1 MLQLAGIL
9 VLGVFAQWLAWR
21 IKQPAILPLILIGLG
36 VGPLSTLFTLSGDKL
51 LDGDAIFTG
60 DLLFSFVSLSV
71 GVILF
76 EGGLTLRFKELK
88 SQGGTIRNL
97 LLMGMIGTFTLG
109 ALTAHHIMDMG
120 WRMSFLFG
128 ALIIV
133 TGPTV
138 VLPILRNVKPNHAI
152 NTVLKWEGILIDPF
166 GALVAVL
173 VYEAIKAGQPGDAY
187 TLEMLKDFFIT
198 ISAGMVSGGLSAFI
212 LYYLLKRGLLPSYLR
227 NVFTLGLVILTFSFS
242 ELMHKEAGLMATT
255 VMGIALANT
264 KLDELRKILSFKE
277 DLVLI
282 LVSVLFILLSS
293 RIDMDEISRLGWP
306 SIALF
311 VVVVFAIRPFC
322 VFVGT
327 IGSGLSFREKLFIS
341 WIGPRGIVAAAVAS
355 FFSLQ
360 LSTALPA
367 NSPELAEANMLL
379 PLTFLIIVGTVIL
392 QGSTAKIVARGLKVQ
407 QQTPKGLLMVGA
419 SEMCRALALKL
430 KEEGAY
436 IVLADTS
443 PTHISDAKAM
453 GLHTFEGSVLTDS
466 IFEEL
471 DLGNIGKLL
480 ACTSNSG
487 INMSV
492 CRWFERELGEANIF
506 RLVNK
511 QELQQKEGNLAA
523 CVWTGTR
530 ADFVVLTQGIRE
542 KGLYVKA
549 IPNNGEYHK
558 LLADEMAS
566 CVPLFQLKKDGGVEI
581 IGANTSAW
589 DKGDRLIY
597 ALIGAFK

>member
-21 IKQPAILPLILIGLG
+21 IKQPAILPLIIIGL
-36 VGPLSTLFTLSGDKL
+36 VAGPLSTLFTETGGKL

-88 SQGGTIRNL
+88 SQGGTVRNL
-97 LLMGMIGTFTLG
+97 LLVGMTGTFVLG
-109 ALTAHHIMDMG
+109 AITAHFIMDMG

-138 VLPILRNVKPNHAI
+138 VLPILRNVKPNHAV

-173 VYEAIKAGQPGDAY
+173 VYEAIKAGNPEDAY
-187 TLEMLKDFFIT
+187 SLEMLKEFFIT
-198 ISAGMVSGGLSAFI
+198 ISAGIVSGGLSALI
-212 LYYLLKRGLLPSYLR
+212 LYYLLKKGLLPAYLR

-242 ELMHKEAGLMATT
+242 ELIHKEAGLMATT

-264 KLDELRKILSFKE
+264 KLEELKKILSFKE
-277 DLVLI
+277 DVVLI

-293 RIDMDEISRLGWP
+293 RIDIDEISRLGWP
-306 SIALF
+306 SLALF
-311 VVVVFAIRPFC
+311 AVVVFAIRPFC
-322 VFVGT
+322 VFLGT
-327 IGSGLSFREKLFIS
+327 MRSGLSFREKLFIS

-360 LSTALPA
+360 LTSILPA
-367 NSPELAEANMLL
+367 NSAEYAEANMLL
-379 PLTFLIIVGTVIL
+379 PLTFLIIVGTVVL
-392 QGSTAKIVARGLKVQ
+392 QGSTAKLVAKKLKVQ
-407 QQTPKGLLMVGA
+407 QRTPTGILLVGA
-419 SEMCRALALKL
+419 SEMCRTIAAKL
-430 KEEGAY
+430 KEER
-436 IVLADTS
+436 ISVVLADTS
-443 PTHISDAKAM
+443 STHISDAKAL
-453 GLHTFEGSVLTDS
+453 GLTTFEGSVLTDS

-492 CRWFERELGEANIF
+492 CRWFEHELGETNIY

-511 QELQQKEGNLAA
+511 AEMQNSAANLPS

-530 ADFVVLTQGIRE
+530 SDFVVLTQGLRE
-542 KGLYVKA
+542 KGLVVKELA
-549 IPNNGEYHK
+549 NNAEYNK
-558 LLADEMAS
+558 LMESAQGKLA
-566 CVPLFQLKKDGGVEI
+566 PLFQLKKEGGIEI
-581 IGANTSAW
+581 IGTSTLNW
-589 DKGDRLIY
+589 EKGDRLMY
-597 ALIGAFK
+597 AHLGTFA